1 MEWENGTRTD
11 FEHISMGRMKSTL
24 VHVASGFV
32 SLSMN
37 VFGRKI
43 VSFEPLS
50 MAGKA
55 TRCTMEKALL
65 GFGTSATSAK

>member
-1 MEWENGTRTD
+1 MGEWDTHGFRAHFNGQNEVDIGTC
-11 FEHISMGRMKSTL
+11 
-24 VHVASGFV
+24 VASGFV

-65 GFGTSATSAK
+65 GFGTSATSTK

>member
-1 MEWENGTRTD
+1 MGEWDTHGFRAHFDGQNEVDIGTCSKR
-11 FEHISMGRMKSTL
+11 FC
-24 VHVASGFV
+24 F
-32 SLSMN
+32 SLDECF
-37 VFGRKI
+37 FGRKI